1 MPPGPSRKRSNH
13 GQRWAPQATPLPL
26 RESRPLEASTASG
39 DGSVYPPFSFKK
51 ENGESHFLRNE
62 KARAETKNMKSQ
74 AGLRKR
80 TEKKEGA
87 LRLIFEGLYQRT
99 RMYGKLDELSDAR

>member
-1 MPPGPSRKRSNH
+1 
-13 GQRWAPQATPLPL
+13 
-26 RESRPLEASTASG
+26 
-39 DGSVYPPFSFKK
+39 
-51 ENGESHFLRNE
+51 
-62 KARAETKNMKSQ
+62 MKSQ